1 MLHAALTIYLSR
13 RVMDRHHLAAEILDE
28 LATYSP
34 TKAMRLM
41 RHWPGGRLSLVHL
54 NVLFILETDGPLPM
68 RGLAEAMDVSQAS
81 ATGIVDRMEQ
91 RGLVERQRDEADRR
105 IIRVAVTDEGH
116 RLVEGMAAQRR
127 DHLARMLDEMTDEE
141 LAAYL
146 VGVRAMR
153 RIREQLHDELHAGG
167 DPAPETARDAARDP
181 DHTTAPAAAGRHA
194 PTPSP
199 DPQETPR

>member
-1 MLHAALTIYLSR
+1 
-13 RVMDRHHLAAEILDE
+13 MDRQHLAAEILDE

-34 TKAMRLM
+34 TKSMRLM

-54 NVLFILETDGPLPM
+54 NVLFILEGDGPLPM

-167 DPAPETARDAARDP
+167 DPAPDTSRDTNRDTNRDTRGDT
-181 DHTTAPAAAGRHA
+181 DHTSTPATAGRHS